1 MVEEHQGRHQEFKKL
16 KTEHQRITG
25 IVEPEGFNLLYLLF
39 WEVLIHISGK
49 KKNKKNQQLSNI
61 WKILRDLVFQP
72 EILQLYKTIEEVKFL
87 VSKVLSKQSFPTELA
102 SSSFYLCC

>member
-39 WEVLIHISGK
+39 
-49 KKNKKNQQLSNI
+49 
-61 WKILRDLVFQP
+61 
-72 EILQLYKTIEEVKFL
+72 
-87 VSKVLSKQSFPTELA
+87 
-102 SSSFYLCC
+102 

>member
-39 WEVLIHISGK
+39 WEVLIHISREK
-49 KKNKKNQQLSNI
+49 KKKLSNI